1 MGQRKKKILRHTFRA
16 VVIVAVGLFL
26 LNLFL
31 TTRLERYL
39 RKELV
44 RRTAEATDGF
54 YRLSFDDLSVS
65 FFKGE
70 LMIEGI
76 RLTPDPLVF
85 QQWKAIDSL
94 PQMYVDA
101 RIRQMGFTGLNL
113 TWRWNFKQLDF
124 FSFEI
129 KQPDVRVHDALYSDR
144 FQKKTKNVASKS
156 LYELIA
162 PYIDALSVRKIDLD
176 DARVSYMVDHPV
188 TPIVYALKDVSF
200 HGYGFLVDSA
210 SSFDGKLFYLDNFD
224 FETYRPQ
231 CLVSNNDFTLETDSI
246 RLSTEDSLVYIGN
259 LRIIP
264 QEKLWKESKHRPDRS
279 LAASVRMVQARGVAF
294 KRKEALN
301 YLTARSFDITD
312 TRIDAFN
319 MLLPSLPDTTGCS
332 AAPPPTESATKL
344 SAKAERSFVS
354 PPAKQIPTYQVGA
367 VDRISGDSLVRAL
380 SLYEI
385 ISPLL
390 HSIAIERVGIGNAH
404 LDYSQRTDA
413 EKESYRLE
421 YFDFQGDGFRIDSLS
436 VEKYDL
442 GYFRNIAFEASGI
455 TADMTAQ
462 NHRLTVERMA
472 LNTEKGYLEVNKV
485 NVKPRSTR
493 TSRDYLS
500 GSIDTLRID
509 SLHYDRGISAGLLK
523 ITSPHL
529 QYVKAPSVKRKG
541 KKSASSGNRSE
552 VDGLLNPFFRYLTLG
567 RIEIENG
574 FLTFTDREIGET
586 TVYTLNDFDFF
597 ATVFRMDE
605 ATGRGD
611 GLFFSC
617 KDMGFRFADFNN
629 YLPGKDYRLSI
640 RRGRLST
647 IDGTFRLQDVKFLP
661 QERIRRRD
669 SVSYIRWSTP
679 LVDIR
684 GLRFPHHRL
693 EPSVRMAALRIETPA
708 FSIGKKDSTLFH
720 TTLDHIDLKEISYD
734 SLLFSIGTADV
745 VRPVVNLHTFTATS
759 GAKKDSA
766 NAIGLTDS
774 LPAVKPVRKQ
784 PSADMYQVLGN
795 VAKRWQVKD
804 LNLREGEMGY
814 AWQFANTFLTEK
826 GKSTI
831 DLSVKD
837 ISVDTDRRKWDV
849 GTIRFEGNDLEF
861 PLDGGFYALKV
872 GRIDLDGPR
881 LQIDSIHMVSPYPK
895 MEFAYFQPHHK
906 DWFDVSADHLTL
918 TGLDV
923 PSFLSDQTLKADELR
938 IGGIL
943 LQNFKNK
950 KIPITPHIVPMIY
963 TVIQKAPLRFS
974 IANAYVND
982 FFVIYE
988 EISPKGTHPG
998 KLVFTDMNGHITGLT
1013 NIPTY
1018 REQYIRLDATG
1029 KMMDNGRF
1037 KASWWLPVDSLNDR
1051 FLLTAEMER
1060 LDLTTLNQIIT
1071 PLASAAVK
1079 SGHTEK
1085 LHFHMDAGSQ
1095 GGTIEMA
1102 VPYRD
1107 LKVALLKKKDGEVT
1121 DKAFLSRLANW
1132 VLKHDNPSYPERPD
1146 SKLREVRMYVTR
1158 DPYHSSFNYL
1168 WQLLKPALIET
1179 VGITQTEQKIAAG
1192 VIGFIAKVKKF
1203 FGFGKKK
1210 KQIAPPSPESF
1221 ILIEEVENEIWVEED
1236 QEDKAQ
1242 QAEDAQE
1249 KEVHDG
1255 VHEIK

>member
-31 TTRLERYL
+31 TNRLERYL

-44 RRTAEATDGF
+44 RRTTEATDGF

-76 RLTPDPLVF
+76 RLTPDSLIF

-101 RIRQMGFTGLNL
+101 RIREMGFTGLNL

-129 KQPDVRVHDALYSDR
+129 KQPDVRIHDTFYSDR
-144 FQKKTKNVASKS
+144 FQKKTKNVSSKS
-156 LYELIA
+156 LYELIS
-162 PYIDALSVRKIDLD
+162 PYIDALSVREIDLD
-176 DARVSYMVDHPV
+176 DARVSYTVDHPV

-200 HGYGFLVDSA
+200 HGYGFLVDST
-210 SSFDGKLFYLDNFD
+210 SSADGKLFYLDNFE
-224 FETYRPQ
+224 FETYQPQ
-231 CLVSNNDFTLETDSI
+231 CLLTNNDFTLETDSI

-264 QEKLWKESKHRPDRS
+264 QEKLWQESKHRPDRW
-279 LAASVRMVQARGVAF
+279 LATSVRTVQAHGVGF
-294 KRKEALN
+294 KRKESLN
-301 YLTARSFDITD
+301 YLTARSFYITD

-319 MLLPSLPDTTGCS
+319 MLLPSLPDPEDISIETQQT
-332 AAPPPTESATKL
+332 P
-344 SAKAERSFVS
+344 KASNPSGKADKARVS
-354 PPAKQIPTYQVGA
+354 PAARRIPAYQAGP
-367 VDRISGDSLVRAL
+367 VDRLSGDSLVRAL

-390 HSIAIERVGIGNAH
+390 HSIAIERVGIGNAR
-404 LDYSQRTDA
+404 LDYSQRSDTD
-413 EKESYRLE
+413 KESYRLD
-421 YFDFQGDGFRIDSLS
+421 YFDFQGDGFLIDSLS

-442 GYFRNIAFEASGI
+442 GYFRNIAFEANGI

-462 NHRLTVERMA
+462 NHCLTIERMA
-472 LNTEKGYLEVNKV
+472 LNTEKGSLQVDKANI
-485 NVKPRSTR
+485 KPCTTK

-500 GSIDTLRID
+500 GSIDTVRID
-509 SLHYDRGISAGLLK
+509 SLHYDKGVSAGLLK
-523 ITSPHL
+523 ISSPRL
-529 QYVKAPSVKRKG
+529 QYVKAPSAKPKG
-541 KKSASSGNRSE
+541 KKGASSNHRAD

-567 RIEIENG
+567 RIEIQNG
-574 FLTFTDREIGET
+574 FLTFTDREKNET
-586 TVYTLNDFDFF
+586 TVYKLNDFDFF
-597 ATVFRMDE
+597 ATAFRMDE

-617 KDMGFRFADFNN
+617 RDMGFRFADFNN

-647 IDGTFRLQDVKFLP
+647 LDGTFRLQDVKFLP

-669 SVSYIRWSTP
+669 SVSYIGWSTP

-693 EPSVRMAALRIETPA
+693 EPSFKMAALRIETPA
-708 FSIGKKDSTLFH
+708 FSIGKEDSTLFH
-720 TTLDHIDLKEISYD
+720 TTLDKIDLKDISYD

-745 VRPVVNLHTFTATS
+745 VRPIVNLHSFAF
-759 GAKKDSA
+759 GPDGKKDSMHTA
-766 NAIGLTDS
+766 SATDS

-784 PSADMYQVLGN
+784 PSPDIYQVLGN
-795 VAKRWQVKD
+795 VAKRWQVKE
-804 LNLREGEMGY
+804 LNLRQGEMGY
-814 AWQFANTFLTEK
+814 SWQFENTFLTEK

-837 ISVDTDRRKWDV
+837 ISVDAGQRKWGV

-861 PLDGGFYALKV
+861 PMDNGFYALKV

-895 MEFAYFQPHHK
+895 MEFAYFHPHHK

-923 PSFLSDQTLKADELR
+923 PSFLSDHTLKADELR
-938 IGGIL
+938 IRGIL
-943 LQNFKNK
+943 LQNYKNK

-974 IANAYVND
+974 IANAYIND

-988 EISPKGTHPG
+988 EISPKGTRPG

-1029 KMMDNGRF
+1029 KMMDNGSF

-1071 PLASAAVK
+1071 PLASAVVK

-1085 LHFHMDAGSQ
+1085 LHFHMDAGSE

-1102 VPYRD
+1102 LPYRD

-1121 DKAFLSRLANW
+1121 DKAFLSRIANW
-1132 VLKHDNPSYPERPD
+1132 VLKHDNPSYPERAD
-1146 SKLREVRMYVTR
+1146 SKLREVSMYVTR

-1179 VGITQTEQKIAAG
+1179 VGITRTEQKIAAG
-1192 VIGFIAKVKKF
+1192 VVGFFAKVKKF

-1210 KQIAPPSPESF
+1210 QITPPPPESF
-1221 ILIEEVENEIWVEED
+1221 ILIEEVENEIWVEEEQTD
-1236 QEDKAQ
+1236 DYPLKF
-1242 QAEDAQE
+1242 
-1249 KEVHDG
+1249 
-1255 VHEIK
+1255 